1 MNQLP
6 EILITLTN
14 PAYHKQQSEKEN
26 HVLKRGYRHDD
37 NGKNLVNGP
46 YNGSDDE
53 SCTGDNKVD
62 EDKKRRYCCAGEW
75 VFGFFQTH

>member
-14 PAYHKQQSEKEN
+14 AAHHKQQSEKEN
-26 HVLKRGYRHDD
+26 HVVKREYRHDD

-46 YNGSDDE
+46 HYGSDDE
-53 SCTGDNKVD
+53 SCTSDNKVD
-62 EDKKRRYCCAGEW
+62 EDRKRQYVGAEDR
-75 VFGFFQTH
+75 VFGSSQSH